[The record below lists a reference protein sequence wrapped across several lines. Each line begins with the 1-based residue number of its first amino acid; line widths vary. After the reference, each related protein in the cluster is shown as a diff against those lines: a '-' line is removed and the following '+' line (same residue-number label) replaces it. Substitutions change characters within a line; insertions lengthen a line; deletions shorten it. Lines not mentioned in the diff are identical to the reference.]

1 MLITALC
8 AGHGRQTWAKVR
20 GVGWL
25 LAANCGLTCKA
36 VAGCAC
42 GCWLRG
48 LQASHWGQGTAPV
61 TRSHE
66 LMMRNVWSHEKVSG
80 SGLFAV
86 FPLSFSSSMV
96 YSGTGT
102 ATLIVH
108 LLAEAHKTPGVSLWN
123 KYRTESCLLRLFCW
137 SILDFSHCMYSLVRI
152 RWCICRSHP
161 HYSPLQVK
169 LARHLS
175 VTPSL

>member
-1 MLITALC
+1 M
-8 AGHGRQTWAKVR
+8 GGR
-20 GVGWL
+20 WL

-42 GCWLRG
+42 DCWLRG
-48 LQASHWGQGTAPV
+48 LQASHWGWGTAPV
-61 TRSHE
+61 TRGHE

-86 FPLSFSSSMV
+86 FPLSFSSSRV

-108 LLAEAHKTPGVSLWN
+108 LLAEAHKTSDVCLWN
-123 KYRTESCLLRLFCW
+123 VYGTESSLFLLFW
-137 SILDFSHCMYSLVRI
+137 FSIPDFSHCRCSLAGF
-152 RWCICRSHP
+152 RWCSPVYHSHP

-175 VTPSL
+175 VTPSI

>member
-8 AGHGRQTWAKVR
+8 PGHGRQAWAKVR
-20 GVGWL
+20 GGGWL

-61 TRSHE
+61 TSSHE

-86 FPLSFSSSMV
+86 FPLSFSSSRV
-96 YSGTGT
+96 YSGTGKT
-102 ATLIVH
+102 TLIVH
-108 LLAEAHKTPGVSLWN
+108 LLAEAHLAEDFWCLFMERIWSFTYSDFQFLTSHTTGIHLLELGGVAQFTILTP
-123 KYRTESCLLRLFCW
+123 TT
-137 SILDFSHCMYSLVRI
+137 
-152 RWCICRSHP
+152 
-161 HYSPLQVK
+161 PLS
-169 LARHLS
+169 R
-175 VTPSL
+175 